1 MFAKRGVGEEAG
13 EFEKKQKD
21 ASDSLTR
28 RDLKTCKQM
37 LRRHP
42 CLEPDLTILNLLA
55 T

>member
-1 MFAKRGVGEEAG
+1 MFAKRGGG
-13 EFEKKQKD
+13 KKQESLKKKKKD